1 MGILIMARK
10 TIILYQGASLINGQP
25 IVALA
30 QSDSTNK
37 KTGNMIQTFI
47 LDATVDPLEASRTG
61 RDSSICGSCPHR
73 GTPNNND
80 KGQATN
86 RTCYVTLAHAPLG
99 KYKAYKKGVYGT
111 KTATLKEIAEFGSL
125 QGVRLGTYGDPCAV
139 PNECG
144 KRLTSKALYS
154 TAYTHA
160 AINPMPESIMTSTDN
175 LKQSI
180 DAWGRNERTFR
191 VISHV
196 DQLYKRREVLCPASE
211 EMGKRATCASCKLCG
226 GASVNAKSI
235 AIVAHGT
242 SKRKAKE
249 IVQ

>member
-1 MGILIMARK
+1 MARK
-10 TIILYQGASLINGQP
+10 TIILYQGASLINGEP

-37 KTGNMIQTFI
+37 KTGNMLQTFI
-47 LDATVDPLEASRTG
+47 LDATTDPITASRTG
-61 RDSSICGSCPHR
+61 LDASICGSCPHR

-111 KTATLKEIAEFGSL
+111 TTATLKEVESFGSL
-125 QGVRLGTYGDPCAV
+125 QGVRLGTFGDPCAV
-139 PNECG
+139 PNDIW
-144 KRLTSKALYS
+144 KALTSKALYS

-175 LKQSI
+175 LKQSM

-191 VISHV
+191 VISSIN
-196 DQLYKRREVLCPASE
+196 QLYKRREVLCPASE

-226 GASVNAKSI
+226 GASINAKSI

-249 IVQ
+249 VVQ

>member
-1 MGILIMARK
+1 MARK

-30 QSDSTNK
+30 QSDSTNS

-47 LDATVDPLEASRTG
+47 LDASVDPLTASRTG
-61 RDSSICGSCPHR
+61 KDESICGSCPHR

-125 QGVRLGTYGDPCAV
+125 QGVRLGTYGDPCAID
-139 PNECG
+139 NEVWQA
-144 KRLTSKALYS
+144 LTSKALYS

-191 VISHV
+191 VISSIN
-196 DQLYKRREVLCPASE
+196 QLYKRREILCPASE

>member
-1 MGILIMARK
+1 MKNRK
-10 TIILYQGASLINGQP
+10 ENEWH
-25 IVALA
+25 
-30 QSDSTNK
+30 
-37 KTGNMIQTFI
+37 
-47 LDATVDPLEASRTG
+47 ATVDPLTASRTG
-61 RDSSICGSCPHR
+61 KDESICGSCPHR

-80 KGQATN
+80 KGQATD

-111 KTATLKEIAEFGSL
+111 KTATLKEIAAFGSL
-125 QGVRLGTYGDPCAV
+125 QGVRLGTYGDPCAID
-139 PNECG
+139 NEVW
-144 KRLTSKALYS
+144 KALISKALYS

-175 LKQSI
+175 LKQSV
-180 DAWGRNERTFR
+180 DAWSRNERTFR
-191 VISHV
+191 VISSV
-196 DQLYKRREVLCPASE
+196 DQLYKRREILCPASE

-226 GASVNAKSI
+226 GSKVSAKSI

-249 IVQ
+249 VVQ

>member
-1 MGILIMARK
+1 MARK
-10 TIILYQGASLINGQP
+10 TIILYQGASLINGEP

-47 LDATVDPLEASRTG
+47 LDATVDPLTASRTG
-61 RDSSICGSCPHR
+61 KDESICGSCPHR
-73 GTPNNND
+73 GTPNNNE

-86 RTCYVTLAHAPLG
+86 RTCYVTLAHAPLS

-111 KTATLKEIAEFGSL
+111 TTATLKEIAAFGSL
-125 QGVRLGTYGDPCAV
+125 QGVRLGTYGDPCAID
-139 PNECG
+139 NDIW
-144 KRLTSKALYS
+144 KALTSKALYS

-175 LKQSI
+175 LKQSV

-191 VISHV
+191 VISSI
-196 DQLYKRREVLCPASE
+196 DQLYKRREILCPASE
-211 EMGKRATCASCKLCG
+211 EMGKRATCSTCKLCSG
-226 GASVNAKSI
+226 SKISAKSI

-249 IVQ
+249 LVQ

>member
-1 MGILIMARK
+1 MARK
-10 TIILYQGASLINGQP
+10 TIILYQGASLINGQS

-37 KTGNMIQTFI
+37 KTGNMLQTYI
-47 LDATVDPLEASRTG
+47 LDATTDPITASRTG
-61 RDSSICGSCPHR
+61 LDASICGSCPHR
-73 GTPNNND
+73 GTPNNNE

-111 KTATLKEIAEFGSL
+111 KTATLKEIESFGSL

-139 PNECG
+139 PNDIW
-144 KRLTSKALYS
+144 KALTSKALYS

-175 LKQSI
+175 LKQSM

-191 VISHV
+191 VISSI
-196 DQLYKRREVLCPASE
+196 DQLYKRREILCPASE

-226 GASVNAKSI
+226 GSSINAKNI

>member
-1 MGILIMARK
+1 MARK
-10 TIILYQGASLINGQP
+10 TIILYQGPSLINGQP

-30 QSDSTNK
+30 QSDSTNS

-47 LDATVDPLEASRTG
+47 LDATTDPLTASRTG
-61 RDSSICGSCPHR
+61 KDASICGSCPHR

-111 KTATLKEIAEFGSL
+111 TVSTLKEIESFGSL

-139 PNECG
+139 PNDIW
-144 KRLTSKALYS
+144 KALINKALYS

-160 AINPMPESIMTSTDN
+160 AVNPMPESIMTSTDN
-175 LKQSI
+175 LWQSVK
-180 DAWGRNERTFR
+180 AWGRGERTFR
-191 VISHV
+191 VISDV
-196 DQLYKRREVLCPASE
+196 DQLYRNEILCPASE
-211 EMGKRATCASCKLCG
+211 EMGKRATLSL
-226 GASVNAKSI
+226 I
-235 AIVAHGT
+235 HI
-242 SKRKAKE
+242 
-249 IVQ
+249 

>member
-1 MGILIMARK
+1 MARE

-37 KTGNMIQTFI
+37 KTGNMLQTFI
-47 LDATVDPLEASRTG
+47 LDSTVDPLEASRTG
-61 RDSSICGSCPHR
+61 RDESICGSCPHR

-80 KGQATN
+80 KGQATD

-111 KTATLKEIAEFGSL
+111 KTATLKEIESFGSL

-139 PNECG
+139 PNDIW
-144 KRLTSKALYS
+144 KALTSKALYS

-175 LKQSI
+175 LKQSV
-180 DAWGRNERTFR
+180 DAWSRNERTFR

-249 IVQ
+249 LVQ

>member
-1 MGILIMARK
+1 MARK

-30 QSDSTNK
+30 QSDSTNS

-47 LDATVDPLEASRTG
+47 LDATVDPLKASRTG
-61 RDSSICGSCPHR
+61 RDASICGSCPHR
-73 GTPNNND
+73 GTPNNNE

-111 KTATLKEIAEFGSL
+111 KTATLKEVESFGSL

-139 PNECG
+139 PNDIW
-144 KRLTSKALYS
+144 KALTSKALYS

-191 VISHV
+191 VISSIN
-196 DQLYKRREVLCPASE
+196 QLYKRREILCPASE
-211 EMGKRATCASCKLCG
+211 ESAAIRNAPRSTCASCKLCG
-226 GASVNAKSI
+226 GSSINAKSI

-249 IVQ
+249 VVQ

>member
-1 MGILIMARK
+1 MARK

-111 KTATLKEIAEFGSL
+111 KTATLKEIESFGSL

-139 PNECG
+139 PNDIW
-144 KRLTSKALYS
+144 KALTSKALYS

-175 LKQSI
+175 LKQSV

-196 DQLYKRREVLCPASE
+196 DQLYKRREILCPASE

-249 IVQ
+249 VVQ

>member
-1 MGILIMARK
+1 MARK

-30 QSDSTNK
+30 QSDSTNS

-47 LDATVDPLEASRTG
+47 LDASVDPLTASRTG
-61 RDSSICGSCPHR
+61 KDESICGSCPHR

-111 KTATLKEIAEFGSL
+111 TTATIKEIESFGSL

-139 PNECG
+139 PNEIW
-144 KRLTSKALYS
+144 KSLINKALYS

-175 LKQSI
+175 LKQSYK
-180 DAWGRNERTFR
+180 AWGKGERTFR
-191 VISHV
+191 VISHI

-211 EMGKRATCASCKLCG
+211 ESAAIRNAPRATCSTCKLCSG
-226 GASVNAKSI
+226 SKISAKSI

-249 IVQ
+249 VVQ

>member
-1 MGILIMARK
+1 MARK
-10 TIILYQGASLINGQP
+10 TIILYQGPSLINGQP

-30 QSDSTNK
+30 QSDSTNS

-47 LDATVDPLEASRTG
+47 LDATTDPLTASRTG
-61 RDSSICGSCPHR
+61 KDASICGSCPHR

-111 KTATLKEIAEFGSL
+111 TTATLKEIESFGSL
-125 QGVRLGTYGDPCAV
+125 QGVRLGTYGDPC
-139 PNECG
+139 
-144 KRLTSKALYS
+144 
-154 TAYTHA
+154 
-160 AINPMPESIMTSTDN
+160 DN

-180 DAWGRNERTFR
+180 EAWSRNERTFR
-191 VISHV
+191 VISDI
-196 DQLYKRREVLCPASE
+196 DQLYRKREILCPASE

-226 GASVNAKSI
+226 GSKVNAKSI

-249 IVQ
+249 LVQ

>member
-1 MGILIMARK
+1 MARK

-30 QSDSTNK
+30 QSDSTNS

-47 LDATVDPLEASRTG
+47 LDATTDPITASRTG
-61 RDSSICGSCPHR
+61 KDESICGSCPHR

-111 KTATLKEIAEFGSL
+111 KTATLKEIESFGSL

-139 PNECG
+139 PNDIW
-144 KRLTSKALYS
+144 KALTSKALYS

-175 LKQSI
+175 LKQSV
-180 DAWGRNERTFR
+180 DAWSRNERTFR

-226 GASVNAKSI
+226 GSSINAKSI

-249 IVQ
+249 LVQ

>member
-1 MGILIMARK
+1 MARE

-30 QSDSTNK
+30 QSDSTNS

-47 LDATVDPLEASRTG
+47 LDATVDPLTASRTG
-61 RDSSICGSCPHR
+61 KDESICGSCPHR

-111 KTATLKEIAEFGSL
+111 QNATLKEIIQFGSL

-139 PNECG
+139 PNVIWQA
-144 KRLTSKALYS
+144 LTSKALYS

-226 GASVNAKSI
+226 GSKISAKSI

>member
-1 MGILIMARK
+1 MARK
-10 TIILYQGASLINGQP
+10 TIILYQGPSLINGQP

-47 LDATVDPLEASRTG
+47 LDATTDPITASRTG
-61 RDSSICGSCPHR
+61 LDASICGSCPHR
-73 GTPNNND
+73 GTPNNNA

-111 KTATLKEIAEFGSL
+111 TTATLKEVESFGSL

-139 PNECG
+139 PNDIW
-144 KRLTSKALYS
+144 KALTSKALYS

-175 LKQSI
+175 LKQSF
-180 DAWGRNERTFR
+180 DAWARSERTFR
-191 VISHV
+191 VISSI

-226 GASVNAKSI
+226 GSSINAKSI

-249 IVQ
+249 LVQ

>member
-1 MGILIMARK
+1 MARK
-10 TIILYQGASLINGQP
+10 TIILYQGPSLINGQP

-30 QSDSTNK
+30 QSDSTNS

-47 LDATVDPLEASRTG
+47 LDATVDPLTASRTG
-61 RDSSICGSCPHR
+61 KDESICGSCPHR

-80 KGQATN
+80 KGQATD

-111 KTATLKEIAEFGSL
+111 TTATLQEIAAFGSL

-139 PNECG
+139 PNDIW
-144 KRLTSKALYS
+144 KALINKALYS

-175 LKQSI
+175 LKQSYK
-180 DAWGRNERTFR
+180 AWGRNERTFR

-226 GASVNAKSI
+226 GSSINAKSI

>member
-1 MGILIMARK
+1 MARK

-30 QSDSTNK
+30 QSDSTNS

-47 LDATVDPLEASRTG
+47 LDASVDPLTASRTG
-61 RDSSICGSCPHR
+61 KDESICGSCPHR

-125 QGVRLGTYGDPCAV
+125 QGVRLGTYGDPCAID
-139 PNECG
+139 NEVWQA
-144 KRLTSKALYS
+144 LTSKALYS

-196 DQLYKRREVLCPASE
+196 DQLYKRREILCPASE

>member
-1 MGILIMARK
+1 MARK
-10 TIILYQGASLINGQP
+10 TIILYQGASLINGEP

-37 KTGNMIQTFI
+37 KTGNMLQTFI
-47 LDATVDPLEASRTG
+47 LDATTDPITASRTG
-61 RDSSICGSCPHR
+61 LDASICGSCPHR

-111 KTATLKEIAEFGSL
+111 NTATLKEVESFGSL
-125 QGVRLGTYGDPCAV
+125 QGVRLGTFGDPCAV
-139 PNECG
+139 PNDIW
-144 KRLTSKALYS
+144 KALTSKALYS

-175 LKQSI
+175 LKQSYK
-180 DAWGRNERTFR
+180 AWGKGERTFR
-191 VISHV
+191 VISSI

-226 GASVNAKSI
+226 GASINAKSI

-249 IVQ
+249 VVQ

>member
-1 MGILIMARK
+1 MARK

-30 QSDSTNK
+30 QSDSTNS

-47 LDATVDPLEASRTG
+47 LDASVDPLEASRTG

-111 KTATLKEIAEFGSL
+111 KTATLKEIESFGSL
-125 QGVRLGTYGDPCAV
+125 QGVRLGTYGDPCAIDNKV
-139 PNECG
+139 WQA
-144 KRLTSKALYS
+144 LTSKALYS

-175 LKQSI
+175 LKQSVE
-180 DAWGRNERTFR
+180 AWSRSERTFR

-196 DQLYKRREVLCPASE
+196 DQLYKRREILCPASE

>member
-1 MGILIMARK
+1 MARK

-30 QSDSTNK
+30 QSDSTNS

-47 LDATVDPLEASRTG
+47 LDASVDPLEASRTG

-111 KTATLKEIAEFGSL
+111 TTSTLKDIESFGSL

-139 PNECG
+139 PNDIW
-144 KRLTSKALYS
+144 KALINKALYS

-180 DAWGRNERTFR
+180 DAWSRSERTFR

-196 DQLYKRREVLCPASE
+196 DQLYKRREILCPASE

>member
-1 MGILIMARK
+1 MARK

-30 QSDSTNK
+30 QSDSTNS

-47 LDATVDPLEASRTG
+47 LDASVDPLEASRTG

-111 KTATLKEIAEFGSL
+111 TTSTLKDIESFGSL

-139 PNECG
+139 PNDIW
-144 KRLTSKALYS
+144 KALTSKALYS

-175 LKQSI
+175 LKQSV
-180 DAWGRNERTFR
+180 DAWSRDERTFR

-196 DQLYKRREVLCPASE
+196 DQLYKRREILCPASE

-226 GASVNAKSI
+226 GSKVNAKSI

-249 IVQ
+249 VVQ